1 MSKSIMISFLSTS
14 QDGGT
19 KDKRRTKWRPNV
31 GLALASEPQID
42 RLILLYEKTD
52 EDLACLVKDDANR
65 MRSDFDGQLIETS
78 PSSSNLSSTYRNVL
92 RLSDVLRFDP
102 ADQYYLNITTCT
114 PIQQICFCT
123 LAESR
128 RWPVELVQ
136 CLDAK
141 TGDLASKIQVIDLD
155 LSRYDVILNQY
166 PMGHPESISFL
177 KDYIATRN
185 VYYNEMVENIQSTVL
200 CSKSPI
206 LLSGPSGVG
215 KTVMARRLHQ
225 IKARTTLL
233 TQRFVE
239 VNCIALKDALAMS
252 ALFGHKEGTLVGVTS
267 AQKGAL
273 QFVNEGML
281 FLDNIDELGLSAQA
295 VLLQA
300 MEDKFFTPLGSRE
313 SINCDFQLIAASN
326 KDLEGMVKKGQF
338 RADLLARLAT
348 WEFRLPP
355 LRQRLEDIEPNLE
368 YELRKSTNR
377 LPYVQRFSAKAL
389 TRYLK
394 FAASE
399 EGAWMANFRD
409 LSTSVERMI
418 TRSVDEKISVDV
430 VEVEIDTL
438 RAKWA
443 ALGFNYVGLGGNS
456 SMVSGANAAEDYVSM
471 LIPDNKLNVFEHNQ
485 LDNTI
490 RMALNCPSYAE
501 LGRRLYGNAV
511 GNNPSQKSRD
521 YLFKYGLSLE
531 MIKEK
536 LQASRG

>member
-14 QDGGT
+14 LDGGT
-19 KDKRRTKWRPNV
+19 QDKRRTKWRPNV
-31 GLALASEPQID
+31 GLALSREPQID
-42 RLILLYEKTD
+42 RMILLYEKTD
-52 EDLACLVKDDANR
+52 EDLAYRVKDDANR
-65 MRSDFDGQLIETS
+65 MRSDFDVQLIETS

-92 RLSDVLRFDP
+92 RLSDVLSFDP
-102 ADQYYLNITTCT
+102 SDQYYLNITTCT

-141 TGDLASKIQVIDLD
+141 TGDLASKIQVINLD

-166 PMGHPESISFL
+166 PMGNPESIRFL
-177 KDYIATRN
+177 KDNIATRN
-185 VYYNEMVENIQSTVL
+185 VYYNEMVESIQRTVL
-200 CSKSPI
+200 CSQSPI

-233 TQRFVE
+233 TEPFVE
-239 VNCIALKDALAMS
+239 VNCTALKDALAMS
-252 ALFGHKEGTLVGVTS
+252 SLFGHKEGALVGVTT

-273 QFVNEGML
+273 QFANKGML
-281 FLDNIDELGLSAQA
+281 FLDNIDDLGLSTQA

-338 RADLLARLAT
+338 RADLLVRLST
-348 WEFRLPP
+348 WEFKLPS
-355 LRQRLEDIEPNLE
+355 LRKRLEDIEPNLE
-368 YELRKSTNR
+368 YELRKSSNR
-377 LPYVQRFSAKAL
+377 VPYVQRFSAKAL
-389 TRYLK
+389 RQYLK

-418 TRSVDEKISVDV
+418 TRSVDEKISEDV
-430 VEVEIDTL
+430 VGVEIDTL

-443 ALGFNYVGLGGNS
+443 AQGINYVELGGKI
-456 SMVSGANAAEDYVSM
+456 SMGSGANAAEDHVSM
-471 LIPDNKLNVFEHNQ
+471 LLPDRKLNASEHLQ
-485 LDNTI
+485 LDYTI
-490 RMALNCPSYAE
+490 RMALNCTSYAE
-501 LGRRLYGNAV
+501 LSRRLYGNAA
-511 GNNPSQKSRD
+511 GKNPSQKSRD
-521 YLFKYGLSLE
+521 FLLKYGLSLD

-536 LQASRG
+536 LQALRG

>member
-52 EDLACLVKDDANR
+52 EDLASLVKDDANR
-65 MRSDFDGQLIETS
+65 MRSDFDVQLIETS

-92 RLSDVLRFDP
+92 RLSDVLKFDP

-273 QFVNEGML
+273 QFANEGML

-326 KDLEGMVKKGQF
+326 KDLEGLVKKGQF
-338 RADLLARLAT
+338 RADLLVRLST
-348 WEFRLPP
+348 WEFKLPS
-355 LRQRLEDIEPNLE
+355 LRKRLEDIEPNLE
-368 YELRKSTNR
+368 YELRKSSNR
-377 LPYVQRFSAKAL
+377 VPYVQRFSAKAL
-389 TRYLK
+389 RQYLK

-418 TRSVDEKISVDV
+418 TRSVDEKISEDV
-430 VEVEIDTL
+430 VGVEIDTL

-443 ALGFNYVGLGGNS
+443 AQGFNYVELGGKI
-456 SMVSGANAAEDYVSM
+456 SMGSGASAAEDHVSM
-471 LIPDNKLNVFEHNQ
+471 LLPDRKLNVSEHLQ
-485 LDNTI
+485 LDCTI
-490 RMALNCPSYAE
+490 RMALNCTSYAE
-501 LGRRLYGNAV
+501 LSRRLYGNAA
-511 GNNPSQKSRD
+511 GKNPSQKSRD
-521 YLFKYGLSLE
+521 FLLKYGLSLD

-536 LQASRG
+536 LQALRG